1 MKMKRET
8 QALHLAKM
16 MQDHIKGPSYEFAL
30 PLVMISNKKLKKL
43 SVEKVLLTG
52 FESLEYILIDKDEIR
67 ANMQLK
73 KLQNTYNT
81 EIVHLQRSPMEQYD
95 SKKYEIVKFSF
106 GRVHSKVLEP
116 GHMID
121 ITHIDLESVNLI
133 VNDKTIAEGTLVNVD
148 DEIAIKIKRVLI

>member
-1 MKMKRET
+1 MKRET

-43 SVEKVLLTG
+43 SVEKILLTG
-52 FESLEYILIDKDEIR
+52 FDALEYILIDKDGIR

-73 KLQNTYNT
+73 KLQNAYNT
-81 EIVHLQRSPMEQYD
+81 EIVDLQRSSIEQYD